1 MTEQTTEPTSPTP
14 PPAGD
19 PWKEVGKQFQ
29 ILGESLATAFRTSLE
44 SEENR
49 RHVQEMKAGVES
61 MVKEVSQAIKDTAT
75 SPQSRQVRD
84 EAEKTAHSLREAS
97 QQTVQQVRPH
107 LVSALRQV
115 NEELQKMIERLEHQ
129 RTAPDV
135 TPAEGVA
142 EEAPGV
148 QKPE

>member
-1 MTEQTTEPTSPTP
+1 MTEQTTEPTGSTP
-14 PPAGD
+14 QPAGD

-29 ILGESLATAFRTSLE
+29 ILGESLATAFRASLE

-61 MVKEVSQAIKDTAT
+61 MVKEVSQAIKDTAA

-97 QQTVQQVRPH
+97 QQTMQQVRPH

-115 NEELQKMIERLEHQ
+115 NEELQKMLDRLEHPMA
-129 RTAPDV
+129 APDAS
-135 TPAEGVA
+135 PAQAAA
-142 EEAPGV
+142 EETPGT